1 MPLSAGLELRTS
13 LYKRLALLVVLVLD
27 EVLDEPACEILCLLL
42 PLGSILVGVTRIEDL
57 GVNAGKL
64 GRYSEVE
71 DRKLLGSSLVDGAVE
86 DRIDDAAGILDG
98 DTLAG
103 SVPAGVYQ
111 VSLGTGLLH
120 LLDELLAVL
129 GRMEGKECLS
139 EASGEGR
146 GRLSDSALGSCKLC
160 SEAGEEVVLG
170 LLRIKD

>member
-111 VSLGTGLLH
+111 EKVGVGSVIPRSVPASF
-120 LLDELLAVL
+120 AVKPE
-129 GRMEGKECLS
+129 RK
-139 EASGEGR
+139 
-146 GRLSDSALGSCKLC
+146 
-160 SEAGEEVVLG
+160 
-170 LLRIKD
+170 

>member
-71 DRKLLGSSLVDGAVE
+71 DRKLLGSDLVDGAVE

-146 GRLSDSALGSCKLC
+146 VGSVIPRSVPASFAVKP
-160 SEAGEEVVLG
+160 E
-170 LLRIKD
+170 RK